1 VVKKIL
7 TYIALIG
14 GGPACSTAA
23 IQLLRSGIEVLVI
36 TEKIGGTIRNANL
49 VENLVGFPGGISGEE
64 YVKLME
70 KQLAQSEVPMVKE
83 KVDSIRKANSKFV
96 ITTEESEILSDILIV
111 GTGSSPSKLN
121 IKGEKEAFDD
131 KKLFYEIFNAK
142 PHSNGKKIIVIGS
155 GDVAFDYSL
164 NLSKNVSQITIIQ
177 RTDKSNSLPI
187 LQKRVQEE
195 KKISVLGNQVP
206 MKIEIRNEKIALVTK
221 YEENI
226 EEITADMIIVAI
238 GREPNITFLSD
249 ELIKEFDNPLD
260 DSNLY
265 FIGDVKK
272 ENFRQVSIAM
282 GDGMNVAMEIVKKL
296 LFVDDYDG
304 ATRQVW

>member
-1 VVKKIL
+1 MVKKIL

>member
-96 ITTEESEILSDILIV
+96 ITTEESEILSDILII